1 MLEILRALPEDYRE
15 FSKPLDADLELSER
29 LVEACVRV
37 RRRDHTF
44 VAELWGRRAHHGTV
58 QLLPAISLT
67 HNWVSD
73 GQVVRPLPFDTPSV
87 VAALLN
93 GMSPHDLAFSG
104 VIALLRLPESQFIVL
119 ADDDVLLPARQAV
132 DQIAKVGEIHG
143 LNARLYPYQARGVQ
157 WMLETVRHTGGLI
170 LADEMGLGKTIQI
183 ISLFLSE
190 RPTSSAPALII
201 CPTTLIAN
209 WRREILRF
217 APDLS
222 LMIHRGANR
231 TGVSR
236 GLQRA
241 QVVITSYDTLVSDAA
256 IFSDV
261 KWSWLICDEA
271 QALKNLKTA
280 RRIAVSTLSS
290 ERTIPVT
297 GTPVE
302 TSLVD
307 LWSIADL
314 AIPGLLGTR
323 AEFEKKYQNDESCA
337 RALATLT
344 DPIVLKR
351 RVADVALE
359 LPDRI
364 DIDLPLEL
372 TASLAEE
379 YNRVLEATLE
389 EFRIAGPLV
398 ATGRLQLF
406 CAHPW
411 LVGADT
417 AREVDWDDAR
427 LRDAPAG
434 PLLTP
439 KLERT
444 IEILR
449 EAFSTRKKVLI
460 FAIFN
465 RCGELIRRA
474 GFELPP
480 AFWGAI
486 NGSTPQEDRQR
497 IVDEFTAHDGPGCLI
512 LNPKAAGAGLNIT
525 AASIVIHYTQSW
537 NPAIEAQA
545 SARAHRLGQSQP
557 VYIYRLFYEDTV
569 ERVMMDRSAW
579 RRELG
584 NEAVPVSV
592 RDAADLKKAIA
603 VYPRG
608 QDV

>member
-1 MLEILRALPEDYRE
+1 MNEILNELPKDYRQFE
-15 FSKPLDADLELSER
+15 KLAGDLELSER
-29 LVEACVRV
+29 LVEACVRL
-37 RRRDHTF
+37 RRRGQTF
-44 VAELWGRRAHHGTV
+44 AAELWGRRVHRDSV
-58 QLLPAISLT
+58 QLLPAISLA

-73 GQVVRPLPFDTPSV
+73 GQVVRPLPFDSPAVVGGLLTGVNPQDLLFSDVISLLRTPESK
-87 VAALLN
+87 
-93 GMSPHDLAFSG
+93 FI
-104 VIALLRLPESQFIVL
+104 VIADE
-119 ADDDVLLPARQAV
+119 DVLLPARAAV
-132 DQIAKVGEIHG
+132 DQVAGVSKVRG
-143 LNARLYPYQARGVQ
+143 LNATLYPYQARGVQ
-157 WMLETVRHTGGLI
+157 WMLETLRHTGGLI

-190 RPTSSAPALII
+190 RPTSSAPALIV

-209 WRREILRF
+209 WRTEILRF

-222 LMIHRGANR
+222 LMIHRGSNR
-231 TGVSR
+231 TGVPL

-241 QVVITSYDTLVSDAA
+241 QIVITSYDTLVSDAS
-256 IFSDV
+256 IFADV
-261 KWSWLICDEA
+261 AWSWLICDEA
-271 QALKNLKTA
+271 QALKNPNTA
-280 RRIAVSTLSS
+280 RRRAVSALSRA
-290 ERTIPVT
+290 RTIPVT

-314 AIPGLLGTR
+314 AIVGLLGTR
-323 AEFEKKYQNDESCA
+323 VEFEKQYADDESSA
-337 RALATLT
+337 RALAVLT

-359 LPDRI
+359 LPERI
-364 DIDLPLEL
+364 EIDLPLEL
-372 TASLAEE
+372 TALLADE
-379 YNRVLEATLE
+379 YNRVLESTLH
-389 EFRIAGPLV
+389 EFQAAGPLV

-406 CAHPW
+406 CAHHW
-411 LVGADT
+411 LVGANAQIEAD
-417 AREVDWDDAR
+417 VDDAT
-427 LRDAPAG
+427 LRNEHAAPMM
-434 PLLTP
+434 TP

-449 EAFSTRKKVLI
+449 EAFGAGKKVLI

-474 GFELPP
+474 GLDLPA

-497 IVDEFTAHDGPGCLI
+497 IVDSFTEHDGPGCLV

-525 AASIVIHYTQSW
+525 AATIVIHYTQSW
-537 NPAIEAQA
+537 NPAIESQA

-557 VYIYRLFYEDTV
+557 VCIYRLFYEDTV

-579 RRELG
+579 RRELS

-592 RDAADLKKAIA
+592 RDAADLQKAIA
-603 VYPRG
+603 VHPRG
-608 QDV
+608 SNV